1 MLTTRTGMSIP
12 CPGRASMCPGRRIFL
27 PVIHEEARPFTGDVH
42 VDAVLRA
49 FILPPESDPD
59 AFYHTINSM
68 ASEADRFFALLSA
81 VSIRL
86 FDQLTYRLPAISS
99 CGIIPLLTRYP
110 SFCRCSVNVVLLR
123 KKKGLLTHPRLWYSS
138 PPVPRILRWNT

>member
-1 MLTTRTGMSIP
+1 MSIP
-12 CPGRASMCPGRRIFL
+12 CPRSRQYVSRPPDFPACYTRRG
-27 PVIHEEARPFTGDVH
+27 PAFTGDVH

-68 ASEADRFFALLSA
+68 ASEAHRFFALLSA

-86 FDQLTYRLPAISS
+86 FDQLTVPGYL
-99 CGIIPLLTRYP
+99 RYHHAAL
-110 SFCRCSVNVVLLR
+110 SLC
-123 KKKGLLTHPRLWYSS
+123 
-138 PPVPRILRWNT
+138 